1 MDNIDFVF
9 SEAEY
14 DKLNR
19 EYSKQLVPDISRPIS
34 CLNGLVEQV
43 EKNSFQMPL
52 TLQNKIL
59 NNLLSAKQILN
70 ILHRNNTIESFTVQ
84 NNPFT
89 LIEQLSTLTL
99 ELNHFTLKSPY
110 QVLSLKAVNILLKAI
125 KQISYYFSNKKLK
138 IFKFN

>member
-19 EYSKQLVPDISRPIS
+19 EYSKQFVPDVSRPIS
-34 CLNGLVEQV
+34 YLNGLIEQV

-70 ILHRNNTIESFTVQ
+70 ILHRNNAIKSFTVQ
-84 NNPFT
+84 NNPFA

-110 QVLSLKAVNILLKAI
+110 QILSLKAVNILLEAI
-125 KQISYYFSNKKLK
+125 KQISNYFSNKKLK